1 MGNNPLLG
9 GLRPTH
15 PGEIL
20 REDIFP
26 AIDRSKS
33 EIARMLGISRQTLHD
48 VLAERQPVTPA
59 MALRLA
65 KLMGNNAQFWIN
77 LQRDYDLSILAESM
91 RDELEA
97 IPTLPRSAA

>member
-1 MGNNPLLG
+1 MGNNALLG

-26 AIDRSKS
+26 AIAVSKA

-48 VLAERQPVTPA
+48 VLSERQPVTPA

-65 KLMGNNAQFWIN
+65 KLLGNRAQFWIN
-77 LQRDYDLSILAESM
+77 LQRDYDLSVLAESM
-91 RDELEA
+91 RDELA
-97 IPTLPRSAA
+97 SIPTLPRSAA

>member
-1 MGNNPLLG
+1 MTSNPLLA
-9 GLRPTH
+9 GLRATH

-20 REDIFP
+20 REDVLP
-26 AIDRSKS
+26 SIDLTKT

-59 MALRLA
+59 MALRLS
-65 KLMGNNAQFWIN
+65 KLLGNNAQFWVN
-77 LQRDYDLSILAESM
+77 LQRDYDLSVLAELM

-97 IPTLPRSAA
+97 IQALPRSAA